1 MCTFVAQ
8 LKINNMLQQQKIQEQ
23 DSEQLMATGRTTRIV
38 DAAIQTLFTKGKID
52 IPYNRELLQ
61 ENKTSYV
68 LDHDLDN
75 VSDIVFKG
83 RQLHLA
89 QLINNRIISNF
100 HNQNISVRLLSN
112 MMCVSVPKPSLN

>member
-1 MCTFVAQ
+1 
-8 LKINNMLQQQKIQEQ
+8 MLQQEKTQEQ
-23 DSEQLMATGRTTRIV
+23 DSEKLRATGRTTRIV

-52 IPYNRELLQ
+52 IPYNRELLK
-61 ENKTSYV
+61 ENKESYV

-75 VSDIVFKG
+75 VSDIMFKG

-89 QLINNRIISNF
+89 QLINDRIISHF
-100 HNQNISVRLLSN
+100 HNQNISVRQISS